1 LYASCVLVE
10 TLGTGPRIVLVHG
23 SLSGGRAAWGPQL
36 ALADRFELVIP
47 TRPGFAP
54 GPPVKHVDF
63 EEHAPL
69 VADLLE
75 PGDHLV
81 AHSYGAVISL
91 YAAAARG
98 DALQSLTV
106 IEPPAFGIA
115 RGREGLDEYIARL
128 AGLWIEAP
136 TDPREF
142 LRGFYLLLAGWE
154 TEPPDPLPPELEQ
167 GTRTL
172 MVERAPWEADP
183 PLEELAARPFPK
195 LVVSGSDRPAFMAV
209 CDVLEERLGAERAV
223 LPGAGHAVQLA
234 PGFNDVLVD
243 FVERSG

>member
-1 LYASCVLVE
+1 M
-10 TLGTGPRIVLVHG
+10 LVHG
-23 SLSGGRAAWGPQL
+23 SISGGRAAWGPQL
-36 ALADRFELVIP
+36 QLADRFELVIP

-54 GPPVKHVDF
+54 GPPVEHADF
-63 EEHAPL
+63 ERDAPL
-69 VADLLE
+69 VAELLE

-91 YAAAARG
+91 YAAAAQPEVLR
-98 DALQSLTV
+98 SLTV

-115 RGREGLDEYIARL
+115 RGRGDVDAYIERL
-128 AGLWIEAP
+128 ASLWTDA
-136 TDPREF
+136 TGDPREF
-142 LRGFYLLLAGWE
+142 LTGFYRLLIGRE

-183 PLEELAARPFPK
+183 PLDELAAAPFPK
-195 LVVSGSDRPAFMAV
+195 LVVSGTDRPELNAV

-223 LPGAGHAVQLA
+223 FPGAGHAVQLA

-243 FVERSG
+243 FLERARAWR